1 MSGSAVR
8 ILVVGPLTEATSDMS
23 QRLER
28 HGWATHCVATLHEAQ
43 IVLSTIRF
51 PLVLAA
57 EKLEDGAGYELT
69 EVATRLELTLVVGL
83 QLTETLLWL
92 PVVEAGERSLGSRAL
107 NPVMLEG
114 EVERILSRIDAAR
127 SSSVRERMLRAT
139 SSGPVLREV
148 SGATA
153 AGRKKQNAESKPVVP
168 PLRGPRKATPAVT
181 NPRPLNG
188 TPDRA
193 TGTHGKHWRG

>member
-1 MSGSAVR
+1 MSASAVR

-28 HGWATHCVATLHEAQ
+28 HGWATHCVASLREAQ

-114 EVERILSRIDAAR
+114 EVERILTAMDAAR
-127 SSSVRERMLRAT
+127 ASSARERLLRSA
-139 SSGPVLREV
+139 SGPVLREL

-153 AGRKKQNAESKPVVP
+153 AGRKKQNAESKTVVP
-168 PLRGPRKATPAVT
+168 PLRGPKKATPAVT
-181 NPRPLNG
+181 TARPMG
-188 TPDRA
+188 GGIDRA